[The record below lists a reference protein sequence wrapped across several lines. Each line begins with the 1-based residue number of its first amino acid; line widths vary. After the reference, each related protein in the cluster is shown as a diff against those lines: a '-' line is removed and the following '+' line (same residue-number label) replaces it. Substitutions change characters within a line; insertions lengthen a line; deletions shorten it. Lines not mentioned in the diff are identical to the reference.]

1 MQEEYSKKYVKLKGS
16 MQKGRGEWAN
26 NIAHCVQMKGVYEAT
41 RRLCREPP
49 KRIDMVR
56 NKAGKLLTNEV

>member
-1 MQEEYSKKYVKLKGS
+1 MQEEYSKKHVELKNS
-16 MQKGRGEWAN
+16 TQKGKGEWTN
-26 NIAHCVQMKGVYEAT
+26 NIAHSVQMKGVYEAT
-41 RRLCREPP
+41 RRLCSEPP